1 MNYLII
7 IISLLPIFLLALY
20 FYKKD
25 TIKEPKKLLKK
36 LFYSGFLSALL
47 VILFSIINLIF
58 FPSFN
63 NVENTSIGKIFIYT
77 FIFVSLIEESCKL
90 FIIYKFSYNDENFDQ
105 FFDIILYSVLVG
117 LGFACFENILYIST
131 STIALQTALLRGITA
146 VPAHACFQTFMGY
159 YLSLNK
165 FKNTNK
171 TKKYFILSLV
181 IPIILHG
188 IYDFLLFSGTLT
200 EVLISKT
207 NSSFLLLTF
216 ITFLIIMYIAT
227 ILKINKVVKID
238 KNILNENNCPNCN
251 ILITDNF
258 CPFCGHKK

>member
-1 MNYLII
+1 MDYLII

-25 TIKEPKKLLKK
+25 TLKEPKHLLQK

-47 VILFSIINLIF
+47 VIIISIINLIF

-63 NVENTSIGKIFIYT
+63 NVENTSIGRIFIYT
-77 FIFVSLIEESCKL
+77 FIFVALIEESCKL
-90 FIIYKFSYNDENFDQ
+90 FIIYKFSYNDKNFDQ

-117 LGFACFENILYIST
+117 LGFACFENILYVLT
-131 STIALQTALLRGITA
+131 SELALQTAILRGITA

-165 FKNTNK
+165 FQNK
-171 TKKYFILSLV
+171 TNSKKYIILSLL

-188 IYDFLLFSGTLT
+188 IYDFLLYIGTLT
-200 EVLISKT
+200 EILTSET
-207 NSSFLLLTF
+207 NSSFLLIVF
-216 ITFLIIMYIAT
+216 ISFLIFMYT
-227 ILKINKVVKID
+227 TTSLKIEKMKKL
-238 KNILNENNCPNCN
+238 KNYLS
-251 ILITDNF
+251 F
-258 CPFCGHKK
+258 F